1 MMQSRSTL
9 SVANLGLVEYQAAL
23 ALQGAMVA
31 ARHHAEIGDTLL
43 LLEHPHVFTLGR
55 GADERFLLSQR
66 QRDVPIHRVSRGGQV
81 TYHGPGQLIGYP
93 ILRLEG
99 RERDVHRY
107 LRKLEEAMLRALA
120 DCRIEGGRREGLTG
134 IWVGAKKIG
143 SIGVGIKRWTTY
155 HGFALNVCPDLNYFD
170 GIVPCG
176 IEGCEM
182 TSIESISPKQTSVDE
197 FSIRMRARFSEVFG
211 FEESVTTA
219 ASQLWQLIASHPTE
233 TEEPHHDA
241 CTTPSRLDQS
251 A

>member
-31 ARHHAEIGDTLL
+31 ARHHDEIGDTLL

-155 HGFALNVCPDLNYFD
+155 HGFALNVCPDLNYFG

-219 ASQLWQLIASHPTE
+219 ASQLWQLIASHPTQS
-233 TEEPHHDA
+233 EEPHHDA
-241 CTTPSRLDQS
+241 
-251 A
+251 

>member
-1 MMQSRSTL
+1 MQSRSTL

-233 TEEPHHDA
+233 SEEPHHDA
-241 CTTPSRLDQS
+241 
-251 A
+251 

>member
-219 ASQLWQLIASHPTE
+219 ASQLWQLIASHPTKS
-233 TEEPHHDA
+233 EERHHDA
-241 CTTPSRLDQS
+241 
-251 A
+251 

>member
-1 MMQSRSTL
+1 MMQSRRKL
-9 SVANLGLVEYQAAL
+9 SVANLGVVEYQAAL
-23 ALQGAMVA
+23 ALQTAMVA
-31 ARHHAEIGDTLL
+31 ARQRDEIGDTVL

-55 GADERFLLSQR
+55 GADERFLLPDR
-66 QRDVPIHRVSRGGQV
+66 QSDVPVYRVSRGGEV

-93 ILRLEG
+93 ILKLEG
-99 RERDVHRY
+99 RDRDVHRY
-107 LRKLEEAMLRALA
+107 LRDLEEAMIRALA
-120 DCRIEGGRREGLTG
+120 NFDIQATRREGLTG
-134 IWVGAKKIG
+134 IWIGGKKIG

>member
-233 TEEPHHDA
+233 SEEPHHDA
-241 CTTPSRLDQS
+241 
-251 A
+251 

>member
-182 TSIESISPKQTSVDE
+182 TSTESISPKQTSVDE

-233 TEEPHHDA
+233 SEEPHHDA
-241 CTTPSRLDQS
+241 
-251 A
+251 